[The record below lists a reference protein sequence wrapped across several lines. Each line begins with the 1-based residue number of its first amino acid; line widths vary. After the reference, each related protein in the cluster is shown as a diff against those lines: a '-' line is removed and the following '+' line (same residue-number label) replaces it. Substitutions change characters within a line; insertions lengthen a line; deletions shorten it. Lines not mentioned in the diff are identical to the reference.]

1 MIDVRHFSVQETLRN
16 GVRVEIRSLHPDDGA
31 RMDEAFGNLEQESIR
46 SRFFASKSGLTE
58 REHRLI
64 RELDF
69 DSQVMLVVTLVER
82 EKEIVI
88 GTGSYSRVGTDA
100 AEVAFIVEEDY
111 HRQGVAH
118 RLLWHLG
125 LVARERG
132 ITRFVAEVRPQNRAM
147 RRVFA
152 SSCWPMTSKKEDD
165 VVHITL
171 DLTQEPIGWG

>member
-1 MIDVRHFSVQETLRN
+1 MIDVRHFSIQETLRN
-16 GVRVEIRSLHPDDGA
+16 GVKVEIRALHPDDGA
-31 RMDEAFGNLEQESIR
+31 RMDEAFRNLEQESIR

-58 REHRLI
+58 QDHRLI

-69 DSQVMLVVTLVER
+69 DSQVMLVVTLLVR
-82 EKEIVI
+82 EKEVI
-88 GTGSYSRVGTDA
+88 IGNGSYSRVGKDA

-125 LVARERG
+125 LIARERG
-132 ITRFVAEVRPQNRAM
+132 IARFIAEVLPQNRAM